1 MSWFTPY
8 LAHTERCFNHSARAA
23 GYGLV
28 GIVVTFVGA
37 VVVGCVLI
45 AGGQQE
51 YCEHL
56 IM

>member
-1 MSWFTPY
+1 MSWFISY

-23 GYGLV
+23 GYGLA

-37 VVVGCVLI
+37 VVVGCILI
-45 AGGQQE
+45 AAGHEE
-51 YCEHL
+51 YCDV